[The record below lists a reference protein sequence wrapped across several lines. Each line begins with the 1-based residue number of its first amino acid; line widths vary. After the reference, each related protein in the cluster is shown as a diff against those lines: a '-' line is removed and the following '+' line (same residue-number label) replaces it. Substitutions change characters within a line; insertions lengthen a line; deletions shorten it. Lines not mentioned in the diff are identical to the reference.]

1 VKIEVGTFFR
11 VALAVMD
18 MTEFTVSG
26 RWQSRDGWETFEKTL
41 EAPNE
46 DVAREHTFA
55 EFGSKHGLKR
65 TQVEIEE
72 VGA

>member
-1 VKIEVGTFFR
+1 
-11 VALAVMD
+11 MSQ
-18 MTEFTVSG
+18 FTVSG
-26 RWQSRDGWETFEKTL
+26 RFRSRDGWQAFTKSID
-41 EAPNE
+41 APNE

-65 TQVEIEE
+65 TQVEIDE

>member
-1 VKIEVGTFFR
+1 MSEY
-11 VALAVMD
+11 
-18 MTEFTVSG
+18 TVRG
-26 RWQSRDGWETFEKTL
+26 RFQMRDGRQSFEKTI

-46 DVAREHTFA
+46 AVAREHVLA
-55 EFGSKHGLKR
+55 AFGSEHGLKR